1 MRALAGWIVVLAL
14 VASPA
19 MAGTGG
25 AGDGSSAAAN
35 ANNAPAAKENTAG
48 TSAAPA
54 TAATPA
60 KPATPA
66 QPAPA
71 SLDNQVQQLRDLV
84 EAQTRQ
90 LQTQNELLKAQQK
103 KMLEME
109 SQLNTVDA
117 NVASMG
123 LTNEGADPALA
134 SNPATIGALG
144 YYDGQERKDEPPTA
158 IHIKGITITPGG
170 FFAAETVTRQRALS
184 DDVNTH
190 FNGIPMPGSS
200 QAKVPETNFSG
211 RQSQITTMIQGKL
224 DTVTLRGYLEADFL
238 SAGVTSNNNES
249 NSYTFRQRQLWA
261 QAAMDSG
268 WTFTGGQ
275 MWSLV
280 TETKKLLAPLSEA
293 KPTTI
298 DAQYTVGFSWARQ
311 YGFRITKNIGDR
323 FAVGFSVEAPQAT
336 FTAHGFAITQSTTH
350 AAAGAAGPLSPT
362 LVSAVSNGNALV
374 GAAGD
379 LSGLYNNQANYSFN
393 PAPDFVFKAAWEPG
407 WGHYEVFGLISEFR
421 TRIFPCA
428 SAANLALG
436 PCPNSPTPTAVSAFG
451 ASNDQRTGGGFGA
464 NAHAPFF
471 NHHLDVG
478 LHALV
483 GSGVGRYGTS
493 GLPDATLRGDG
504 TFALLRS
511 VQALGSLE
519 FHATPKLDIY
529 GYGGGEYVG
538 RGQYPSVTGVANS
551 TGYGLIT
558 ASNAGCGIETL
569 PNGANTALTS
579 VNIPGGTAVS
589 TGVSPTAYNG
599 YQPGALG
606 SCTADTRVLLEG
618 TLGFWYR
625 FYQGPKGRLQ
635 AGVQY
640 SYVTRNAWGATAGG
654 SPHGIENM
662 GFTSFRYY
670 LP

>member
-1 MRALAGWIVVLAL
+1 MRALAAWMVALVL
-14 VASPA
+14 VASPVL
-19 MAGTGG
+19 AGTGG
-25 AGDGSSAAAN
+25 TGDASSAAAN
-35 ANNAPAAKENTAG
+35 ANNGPAAKENAASA
-48 TSAAPA
+48 SAAPA
-54 TAATPA
+54 TAATA
-60 KPATPA
+60 A

-71 SLDNQVQQLRDLV
+71 GLDNQLQQLRDLL
-84 EAQTRQ
+84 EAQSKQ
-90 LQTQNELLKAQQK
+90 LQAQSEQMKEQQK
-103 KMLEME
+103 KMKEME
-109 SQLNTVDA
+109 DQLKTVNTTVE
-117 NVASMG
+117 NNG
-123 LTNEGADPALA
+123 LGFS
-134 SNPATIGALG
+134 SNPAAIGAVG
-144 YYDGQERKDEPPTA
+144 YYNDQEKKDEPPQT
-158 IHIKGITITPGG
+158 IHVKGITITPGG

-184 DDVNTH
+184 DDVNTD
-190 FNGIPMPGSS
+190 FKAIPMPGSS

-211 RQSQITTMIQGKL
+211 RQSQITTLVQGKL
-224 DTVTLRGYLEADFL
+224 DNVSLRGYLEADFL
-238 SAGVTSNNNES
+238 SAGVTSNNNQT

-261 QAAMDSG
+261 QAAFDSG
-268 WTFTGGQ
+268 WTITGGQ
-275 MWSLV
+275 MWTLA

-311 YGFRITKNIGDR
+311 YGFRITKNFGDK
-323 FAVGFSVEAPQAT
+323 FALGFSVEEPQAT
-336 FTAHGFAITQSTTH
+336 FTAHGFAITQSTVH
-350 AAAGAAGPLSPT
+350 GGGANVAIT
-362 LVSAVSNGNALV
+362 SAVSNGNTLV

-379 LSGLYNNQANYSFN
+379 LSGLLNNQANYSFN

-407 WGHYEVFGLISEFR
+407 WGHYEVFGIISEFR

-436 PCPNSPTPTAVSAFG
+436 PCPNSPTPAAVSAFG
-451 ASNDQRTGGGFGA
+451 ATNDSRTGGGFGA
-464 NAHAPFF
+464 NARAPFF

-483 GSGVGRYGTS
+483 GSGVGRYGDT

-511 VQALGSLE
+511 AQALGSLE
-519 FHATPKLDIY
+519 FHPTPKLDIY

-538 RGQYPSVTGVANS
+538 RGQYPSVTGVAGA
-551 TGYGLIT
+551 TGYGLLS

-569 PNGANTALTS
+569 PNGANTAVTS
-579 VNIPGGTAVS
+579 VMIPGGVPPFPAVS
-589 TGVSPTAYNG
+589 TGVTPTAYNG

-606 SCTADTRVLLEG
+606 SCTADTRIILEG

-625 FYQGPKGRLQ
+625 FYSGPKGRMQ
-635 AGVQY
+635 AGLQY
-640 SYVTRNAWGATAGG
+640 SYVTRNAWGATSGG
-654 SPHGIENM
+654 APHGVENM